1 VPIEFEEATAE
12 AFALINNS
20 DTFVRAVLSGR
31 RRNMTPDAEKIEI
44 RPIKLKNDIK
54 LQMIEVSGST
64 SKTANHD
71 LGSENLHR
79 LMNSGFAN
87 ILIESVSQTMTIR
100 FTKKGDAQVFVELV
114 TKAQSLSHDKQKTR
128 LLDPSD
134 PFLREVGISD
144 GQGRIKP
151 TKQDK
156 YLQVEEFLRI
166 LVPTLS
172 SAIESGHISVDDD
185 RPISIV
191 DHGCGNAYLTFAAHQ
206 YLTDKYHEIK
216 VIGIDQREQS
226 RIHNTAIA
234 SRLEIGQSIEFRAEK
249 ISETDIPPADITI
262 ALHAC
267 DTATD
272 DAIAWAIKNNSKL
285 LLIAPCCHHDIQTQL
300 SDIPEPWSTITK
312 HGILK
317 ERLGDILTDALRAQ
331 ILRLMGYRTEII
343 EFIANDHTA
352 RNLMIRA
359 VKTGAHP
366 DDIEIKRYSE
376 MLALWKIVPKLST
389 LVSIPVL
396 L

>member
-1 VPIEFEEATAE
+1 MPIEFEEATAE

-64 SKTANHD
+64 SKTVNHD
-71 LGSENLHR
+71 LGSENLYK

-100 FTKKGDAQVFVELV
+100 FTKKGDAQVFVEQAG
-114 TKAQSLSHDKQKTR
+114 KAQSLSHDKQKMR

-172 SAIESGHISVDDD
+172 SAIGSGHISVDDD

-206 YLTDKYHEIK
+206 YLTDKYHKIK

-285 LLIAPCCHHDIQTQL
+285 LLIAPCCHHDIQSQL

-343 EFIANDHTA
+343 EFIADDHTA

-359 VKTGAHP
+359 VKTGARP
-366 DDIEIKRYSE
+366 DDIEFKRYGE

-389 LVSIPVL
+389 LVSIPL
-396 L
+396 

>member
-1 VPIEFEEATAE
+1 MPIEFEVATAE

-20 DTFVRAVLSGR
+20 DTFVRAVFSGR
-31 RRNMTPDAEKIEI
+31 RRNMLPDAEKIEI
-44 RPIKLKNDIK
+44 RPIKLKNDMK
-54 LQMIEVSGST
+54 LQFIEVSGSS

-71 LGSENLHR
+71 FGSENLHK

-87 ILIESVSQTMTIR
+87 ILIESISQTMTIR
-100 FTKKGDAQVFVELV
+100 FTKKGDAQVFVE
-114 TKAQSLSHDKQKTR
+114 QSNKPQVLSHDKQKTR

-144 GQGRIKP
+144 AQGRIKP

-166 LVPTLS
+166 LAPTLS
-172 SAIESGHISVDDD
+172 SAIESGHISVGKEK
-185 RPISIV
+185 PISIV

-206 YLTDKYHEIK
+206 YLTDKYHKIK

-226 RIHNTAIA
+226 RVHNIAIA
-234 SRLEIGQSIEFRAEK
+234 DRLGIAESIEFRAEK
-249 ISETDIPPADITI
+249 ISETDVSPADITI

-272 DAIAWAIKNNSKL
+272 DAIAWAINNDSKL
-285 LLIAPCCHHDIQTQL
+285 LLIAPCCHHDLQMQL

-331 ILRLMGYRTEII
+331 ILKLMGYRTEII
-343 EFIANDHTA
+343 EFIGDGHTA

-366 DDIEIKRYSE
+366 DELEIDRYLE
-376 MLALWKIVPKLST
+376 MLAQWKIVPKLSK
-389 LVSIPVL
+389 LVQLPL
-396 L
+396 

>member
-1 VPIEFEEATAE
+1 MPIEFEEATAE

-71 LGSENLHR
+71 LGSENLYK

-100 FTKKGDAQVFVELV
+100 FTKKGDAQVFVEQAG
-114 TKAQSLSHDKQKTR
+114 KAQSLSHDKQKMR

-206 YLTDKYHEIK
+206 YLTDKYHKIK

-285 LLIAPCCHHDIQTQL
+285 LLIAPCCHHDIQSQL

-343 EFIANDHTA
+343 EFIADDHTA

-359 VKTGAHP
+359 VKTGARP
-366 DDIEIKRYSE
+366 DDIEFKRYGE

-389 LVSIPVL
+389 LVSIPL
-396 L
+396 

>member
-1 VPIEFEEATAE
+1 MPIEFEEATAE

-31 RRNMTPDAEKIEI
+31 RRNMLPDAEKIEI
-44 RPIKLKNDIK
+44 RPVKLKDEIK
-54 LQMIEVSGST
+54 LQMIELSGT
-64 SKTANHD
+64 NSKTVNLD
-71 LGSENLHR
+71 LGSEVIKK

-87 ILIESVSQTMTIR
+87 ILIESVSQSMTIR
-100 FTKKGDAQVFVELV
+100 FTKKGDAQVFVEQSN
-114 TKAQSLSHDKQKTR
+114 KSQSLDHDKHKSR

-134 PFLREVGISD
+134 AFLREVGISD
-144 GQGRIKP
+144 AQGRIKP

-166 LVPTLS
+166 LVPTLK
-172 SAIESGHISVDDD
+172 SAIESGHISVADDK
-185 RPISIV
+185 PISIV

-206 YLTDKYHEIK
+206 YLQSENYRIK
-216 VIGIDQREQS
+216 VIGIDVREQS
-226 RIHNTAIA
+226 RIRNIAIA
-234 SRLEIGQSIEFRAEK
+234 SRLEISDSIEFRAEK

-272 DAIAWAIKNNSKL
+272 DAIAWAINNNSKL
-285 LLIAPCCHHDIQTQL
+285 LLIAPCCHHDLQIQ
-300 SDIPEPWSTITK
+300 IREVPEPWSTITK

-343 EFIANDHTA
+343 EFVGDDHTP

-359 VKTGAHP
+359 VKTGARP
-366 DDIEIKRYSE
+366 DQNEFERYQE
-376 MLALWKIVPKLST
+376 MLKLWNIVPKLSE
-389 LVSIPVL
+389 LVKIPL
-396 L
+396 

>member
-1 VPIEFEEATAE
+1 MPIEFEEATAE

-71 LGSENLHR
+71 LGSENLYK

-100 FTKKGDAQVFVELV
+100 FTKKGDAQVFVEQAG
-114 TKAQSLSHDKQKTR
+114 KAQSLSHDKQKMR
-128 LLDPSD
+128 LLDPND

-206 YLTDKYHEIK
+206 YLTDKYHKIK

-234 SRLEIGQSIEFRAEK
+234 DRLGISESIEFRAEK
-249 ISETDIPPADITI
+249 ISETDIPHADITI

-285 LLIAPCCHHDIQTQL
+285 LLIAPCCHHDIQSQL

-343 EFIANDHTA
+343 EFIADDHTA

-359 VKTGAHP
+359 VKTGARP
-366 DDIEIKRYSE
+366 DEIEFKRYGE

-389 LVSIPVL
+389 LVSIPL
-396 L
+396 

>member
-1 VPIEFEEATAE
+1 MPIEFEEATTE
-12 AFALINNS
+12 AFALIN
-20 DTFVRAVLSGR
+20 DPKTFVRAVLSGR
-31 RRNMTPDAEKIEI
+31 RRNMTPNVEKIEI
-44 RPIKLKNDIK
+44 RPIKLKNEIK
-54 LQMIEVSGST
+54 LQMIEVAGT
-64 SKTANHD
+64 ISKTTNHE
-71 LGSENLHR
+71 LGSDNLHT

-100 FTKKGDAQVFVELV
+100 FTKKGDAQVFVEQAN
-114 TKAQSLSHDKQKTR
+114 KAQSLSHDKQKTR
-128 LLDPSD
+128 LLDPGN

-144 GQGRIKP
+144 TQGRIKP

-166 LVPTLS
+166 LVPTLNN
-172 SAIESGHISVDDD
+172 AIEAGLISVGGDA
-185 RPISIV
+185 PISIV

-206 YLTDKYHEIK
+206 YLVDKYPKIK

-226 RIHNTAIA
+226 RLHNTAIA
-234 SRLEIGQSIEFRAEK
+234 SRLDIGQSIEFRAEK
-249 ISETDIPPADITI
+249 ISETDIAPADVTI

-285 LLIAPCCHHDIQTQL
+285 LLIAPCCHHDLQSQL
-300 SDIPEPWSTITK
+300 SNVPEPWSTITK

-343 EFIANDHTA
+343 EFIGDDHTP

-359 VKTGAHP
+359 VKTGSRP
-366 DDIEIKRYSE
+366 DEIEFRRYSE
-376 MLALWKIVPKLST
+376 MLNLWNIVPKLST
-389 LVSIPVL
+389 LVEISF
-396 L
+396 